1 MRRFTLFPYFG
12 GKFYLVNKLVSLFP
26 QHKMYVEPFC
36 GSAVILLNKK
46 PSFVEVI
53 NDKDDDIINL
63 FNVVKYKM
71 EEFYEQFRY
80 TFTARTTFYRL
91 ADTDPSK
98 LTDVERAF
106 RFFYLQK
113 HAINGIPK
121 RRNFKTSRQSKQ
133 GITYKK
139 LKCVLN
145 VIYERIKDVKIENTD
160 YKEIFRCYDAHNNF
174 FYLDPPYQE
183 NTSSGRKREYAHN
196 FNIDDFRDLKRC
208 CLDMKGKF
216 LMSINNTP
224 FIRKLFKD
232 FNITTIAHT
241 WGTKSRVGSNNSVEE
256 LLVSNYDARVKR
268 YPLKTKQGGFNVFV

>member
-12 GKFYLVNKLVSLFP
+12 GKFYLVNKLVSIFP

-53 NDKDDDIINL
+53 NDKDDDIVNL
-63 FNVVKYKM
+63 FNVVKYKP

-80 TFTARTTFYRL
+80 TFTARTTFYAL
-91 ADTDPSK
+91 KKADPSQMS
-98 LTDVERAF
+98 DVQRAF
-106 RFFYLQK
+106 RFIYIQK
-113 HAINGIPK
+113 HVVNSIQK
-121 RRNFKTSRQSKQ
+121 RSAFKTGRHTKQ
-133 GITYKK
+133 GLSYKNIK
-139 LKCVLN
+139 TLIDLT
-145 VIYERIKDVKIENTD
+145 YERIKDVRIENLD
-160 YKEIFRCYDAHNNF
+160 YKEVFRCYDAPRNF

-183 NTSSGRKREYAHN
+183 NTGTGRKCEYKHN
-196 FNIDDFRDLKRC
+196 FSLDDFRDLKRC
-208 CLDMKGKF
+208 CEDMKGKF
-216 LMSINNTP
+216 LMSINDTP

-232 FNITTIAHT
+232 FNISTIAHT

-256 LLVSNYDARVKR
+256 LLVSNYDAKVKR